1 MPCRKGCL
9 LSSSAN
15 VLVCKGSSRLHCSG
29 RQIYSFCDAVTL
41 ELICLHSLQSTLRM
55 FTNELSGRSPRC
67 QSPQRH
73 RCHHTPSPSKSCHSK
88 RKPTVLKH
96 FANASCLT
104 LAACKSPNALA
115 CSQSSILEHQ
125 ITLVTF
131 TIACFICGAG
141 SPCFFNP
148 SLSSCLLFS
157 SFLTSYSSTGYIH
170 IFS

>member
-41 ELICLHSLQSTLRM
+41 EFICLHSLQSTLRM

-67 QSPQRH
+67 QTPQRH

-88 RKPTVLKH
+88 RKPTVLKY

-104 LAACKSPNALA
+104 LAACKAPNALA
-115 CSQSSILEHQ
+115 CSQSSVLEHQ
-125 ITLVTF
+125 IYTSN
-131 TIACFICGAG
+131 IYY
-141 SPCFFNP
+141 
-148 SLSSCLLFS
+148 CLLYLWCWQPVILILP
-157 SFLTSYSSTGYIH
+157 FLHASCSLL
-170 IFS
+170 F